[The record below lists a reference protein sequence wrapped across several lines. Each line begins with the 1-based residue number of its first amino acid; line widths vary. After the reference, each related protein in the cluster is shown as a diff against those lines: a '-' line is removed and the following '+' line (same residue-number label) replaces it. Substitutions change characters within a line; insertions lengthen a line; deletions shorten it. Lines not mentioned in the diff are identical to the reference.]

1 MGRLTF
7 KSRAQRHYWSF
18 GCWVGGRGER
28 ALIVRTRRWK
38 NQQSVQS
45 RMGASCRPNFVMEK
59 HSHSN
64 IKYALVLLIK
74 KSCYDNV
81 LYQSVCAWHI
91 VYPSPCPV
99 VSIWLYRKSEE
110 KFQYSVLI
118 GVHLESPLENQRV
131 VEVVPV
137 CSLRGGAAV
146 RSRGTELLGVTFTA
160 ISPRKWRGPPDIRSR
175 GNDRQGCSHA
185 GGPRLRPLQWK
196 HDMKTTE
203 KARWGIIELQSQ
215 DSRENNKTSIS
226 QRAKKKN
233 YVRSDE
239 MYERD

>member
-18 GCWVGGRGER
+18 GCWVGGGR

-45 RMGASCRPNFVMEK
+45 RMGASCRPNFVVEK

-64 IKYALVLLIK
+64 IKFALVLLIK

-99 VSIWLYRKSEE
+99 VSIWLYRSPSPKKSEE
-110 KFQYSVLI
+110 KFRYSVLI
-118 GVHLESPLENQRV
+118 GVHLESLKKTKEWLKLFPSADYV
-131 VEVVPV
+131 VERQWAWEEQRNRVI
-137 CSLRGGAAV
+137 GGDFYCHFTQKMT
-146 RSRGTELLGVTFTA
+146 RSTR
-160 ISPRKWRGPPDIRSR
+160 
-175 GNDRQGCSHA
+175 
-185 GGPRLRPLQWK
+185 
-196 HDMKTTE
+196 
-203 KARWGIIELQSQ
+203 
-215 DSRENNKTSIS
+215 
-226 QRAKKKN
+226 
-233 YVRSDE
+233 Y
-239 MYERD
+239 